1 MVADALQL
9 TVEELKQLIQEANEA
24 VASEGIYINGVK
36 IIMTATG
43 EVIIVDGMC
52 SPSCSVLHILIYIFS
67 Q

>member
-36 IIMTATG
+36 VIMTATG

-52 SPSCSVLHILIYIFS
+52 SHLVLCFIF
-67 Q
+67 